1 MNHTRFDGQHDG
13 AALGQP
19 LSHPLRH
26 PLRRVG
32 GGALALLLV
41 AGLAA
46 CGKGEQKSG
55 QALVK
60 VGGEEITALQ
70 LNEEMARSGV
80 PGAQQ
85 QQARPQLLA
94 SLVDRQLLINEA
106 VKDKTD
112 RDPKVVQAIERAKSL
127 ILAQAYLQKKVGTPA
142 RPTKEEVKAYFD
154 QHPALFAQRKTI
166 DMRQLL
172 LATAD
177 LTDDL
182 KKDIDAAKSLDDVSA
197 LLDRK
202 SVKYQRNQ
210 ISRSYA
216 DLAPALGDKLL
227 ALPKGQL
234 FIIREGERSTVVTIT
249 DVRDTPVDLAAS
261 TQQIE
266 QYLMNT
272 RGKEAAA
279 AELARLRAAS
289 KIEYANQADEPSA
302 AKPAAPGAP
311 AAPAAGRDDATARG
325 VAGLK

>member
-1 MNHTRFDGQHDG
+1 MNHTQFDGV
-13 AALGQP
+13 AR
-19 LSHPLRH
+19 RH
-26 PLRRVG
+26 PLRRAGV
-32 GGALALLLV
+32 GALALMLA

-60 VGGEEITALQ
+60 VGSEEITALQ
-70 LNEEMARSGV
+70 LNEELARSGV

-85 QQARPQLLA
+85 QQARPQILA

-142 RPTKEEVKAYFD
+142 KPTKDEIQDYFD
-154 QHPALFAQRKTI
+154 KHPALFSQRKTI
-166 DMRQLL
+166 DMRQLVL
-172 LATAD
+172 PTAD
-177 LTDDL
+177 LTDAL
-182 KKDIDAAKSLDDVSA
+182 KKDIDDAKSLDDVAA

-202 SVKYQRNQ
+202 SVKYARNQ

-227 ALPKGQL
+227 SLPKGQL

-279 AELARLRAAS
+279 AELARLRAAT
-289 KIEYANQADEPSA
+289 KIEYVNKADEPA
-302 AKPAAPGAP
+302 PAGTPGAP
-311 AAPAAGRDDATARG
+311 AAPAAPAAAGTPGHDDAAARG

>member
-1 MNHTRFDGQHDG
+1 MNHIQFDGV
-13 AALGQP
+13 AR
-19 LSHPLRH
+19 RH
-26 PLRRVG
+26 RLRRVG

-46 CGKGEQKSG
+46 CGKSDTKSG

-60 VGGEEITALQ
+60 VGSEEITALQ
-70 LNEEMARSGV
+70 LNEELARSGV

-85 QQARPQLLA
+85 QQARPQILA

-106 VKDKTD
+106 IKDKTD

-142 RPTKEEVKAYFD
+142 KPTKEEVKEYFD
-154 QHPALFAQRKTI
+154 KHPALFSQRKTI
-166 DMRQLL
+166 DMRQLVL
-172 LATAD
+172 PTAD
-177 LTDDL
+177 LTDAL
-182 KKDIDAAKSLDDVSA
+182 KKDIDAAKTLEDVAA
-197 LLDRK
+197 LLDRNN
-202 SVKYQRNQ
+202 VKYARNQ

-227 ALPKGQL
+227 SLPKGQL

-249 DVRDTPVDLAAS
+249 DVRDTPVELAAS
-261 TQQIE
+261 TPQIE

-279 AELARLRAAS
+279 AELARLRAAT
-289 KIEYANQADEPSA
+289 KIEYTNKADE
-302 AKPAAPGAP
+302 PAAPGTPGAAP
-311 AAPAAGRDDATARG
+311 AAPVAAPAAATPAGQEDAHARG